1 MDVGLLVEGHIVVD
15 DMGDAIDI
23 KSPGR
28 HIRSHQNIQAAAF
41 QIVDGADTC
50 FLVHV
55 AIEGGGFQANLTQ
68 LLRDGGVVATTVTQA
83 DGTYAFAD
91 VLPGAYEVA
100 VDASTLPA
108 GSTWTLTTAA
118 LPHALTLAEGAS
130 EQVPDIG
137 YVEHGT
143 IAGLVFDDA
152 DGDGTRDA
160 GEPGI
165 SGVSVVVRRDGTD
178 VGTVVTGADG
188 TFTISRP
195 STTRS
200 PVSMAPR

>member
-68 LLRDGGVVATTVTQA
+68 LLRDGG
-83 DGTYAFAD
+83 GAF
-91 VLPGAYEVA
+91 
-100 VDASTLPA
+100 
-108 GSTWTLTTAA
+108 
-118 LPHALTLAEGAS
+118 
-130 EQVPDIG
+130 
-137 YVEHGT
+137 
-143 IAGLVFDDA
+143 
-152 DGDGTRDA
+152 
-160 GEPGI
+160 
-165 SGVSVVVRRDGTD
+165 
-178 VGTVVTGADG
+178 TGAGKDNDAIG
-188 TFTISRP
+188 IFKGQ
-195 STTRS
+195 
-200 PVSMAPR
+200 